1 MKKNSDTLDTEVPP
15 KLIRKLQAEC
25 KAANP
30 SFYRACQKM
39 SDAQLRSL
47 EIEMLEEKV
56 RELRRLPRFRLSP
69 QLQCV
74 AANHE
79 YHLRLLR
86 EIEYPQNW
94 TRPRRQIPRYKPR
107 ETGAG
112 NAAANLVAATSGPK

>member
-69 QLQCV
+69 QLQRE
-74 AANHE
+74 AAIHE
-79 YHLRLLR
+79 YHLRLIR
-86 EIEYPQNW
+86 EIEDDER
-94 TRPRRQIPRYKPR
+94 RPRRQIPRYKPR
-107 ETGAG
+107 ETAAV
-112 NAAANLVAATSGPK
+112 NAAANFVPGPE